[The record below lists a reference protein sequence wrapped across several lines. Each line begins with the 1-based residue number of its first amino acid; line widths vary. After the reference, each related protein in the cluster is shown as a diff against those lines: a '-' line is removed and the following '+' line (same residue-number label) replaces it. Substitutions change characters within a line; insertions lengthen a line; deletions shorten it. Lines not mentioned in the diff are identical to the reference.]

1 MSDEKKSKP
10 KLKKKKSK
18 VDIPTVIFFSVMLI
32 GAVILTFI
40 ILKKPQSKLYSKSYG
55 DNIETIVEV
64 YNNNE
69 IDMAVLVE
77 DQRTIIQGTYKTI
90 GEESADTYDGSYEVI
105 FKENDE
111 DIIIAMT
118 IENDILTLE
127 YDDGTTIELRER
139 Q

>member
-10 KLKKKKSK
+10 KIKKKKSK

-32 GAVILTFI
+32 SAVILTFI

-55 DNIETIVEV
+55 DSIETIVEV

-90 GEESADTYDGSYEVI
+90 KKSADTYDGSYEVI
-105 FKENDE
+105 FKENDK
-111 DIIIAMT
+111 DVIIAMT

-127 YDDGTTIELRER
+127 YDDGTTVELRER

>member
-1 MSDEKKSKP
+1 MPDEKKSKP

>member
-111 DIIIAMT
+111 DVIIAMT